1 METDAGFQVV
11 KGTEGQVWGLDIIFG
26 SLIMS
31 HNDGAFLIESN
42 KATKISKYNG
52 SWKFIEFGD
61 NNFCLGGAYSGL
73 YVFRKIGAVWQEI
86 GKISGFD
93 EP

>member
-1 METDAGFQVV
+1 M
-11 KGTEGQVWGLDIIFG
+11 WGLDIIFG
-26 SLIMS
+26 NLIMS

-61 NNFCLGGAYSGL
+61 NNFVWEELTPDCMSSG
-73 YVFRKIGAVWQEI
+73 K
-86 GKISGFD
+86 
-93 EP
+93 